1 MRSEIMPRVRRLLPI
16 WFAYT
21 VITVGCQREPADQE
35 RFHQTIERQMRESG
49 TNGPQLR
56 LEDTRLLVQE
66 LEALLTGTEERHP
79 RSGSKHL
86 IGALPT
92 LRVEGTT
99 GSIEVMVARSAK
111 DAARQMAAYLA
122 RYSSVYS
129 LRKTEPSDRPVTPT

>member
-1 MRSEIMPRVRRLLPI
+1 MRSEIMPRVRQLLPI

-21 VITVGCQREPADQE
+21 MITVGCHREPAAQE
-35 RFHQTIERQMRESG
+35 RFQQTIERQMRESG
-49 TNGPQLR
+49 TSGPQLR
-56 LEDTRLLVQE
+56 LEDTRPLVQE

-79 RSGSKHL
+79 ISRSGSKHL

-122 RYSSVYS
+122 SIQ
-129 LRKTEPSDRPVTPT
+129 LGLQPAEDRTIG